1 MAFAVAQEALE
12 SRRASHQMTTRQN
25 ESDERF
31 EPARVKRA
39 RADLEETVQG
49 LRQRREPSAFALE
62 HVPQHAEKARAYQ
75 KREDRRIA
83 DERAGA
89 PTKPFAAM
97 DGIEI
102 FFAMASY
109 VGPGQYPQDLEAIV
123 QEMAERAVPQLT
135 ASDEEALSEVSSIRQ
150 RVEAGERETWMAK
163 RLSELAEHS
172 TPSVNAAAM
181 GVWFQLSEEALSA
194 PEDRAAPEKPTDSE

>member
-1 MAFAVAQEALE
+1 MN
-12 SRRASHQMTTRQN
+12 TRQN

-49 LRQRREPSAFALE
+49 LRQRREPSAFAIE
-62 HVPQHAEKARAYQ
+62 HVPQHAERARAYQ

-83 DERAGA
+83 DERAGV
-89 PTKPFAAM
+89 PTKPFVEM

-135 ASDEEALSEVSSIRQ
+135 ASDEEALHEVSRIRE
-150 RVEAGERETWMAK
+150 RVEAGEREAWMAK

-172 TPSVNAAAM
+172 TPSVNVAAM
-181 GVWFQLSEEALSA
+181 GVWFQLSEETLSA
-194 PEDRAAPEKPTDSE
+194 PE